1 MRYAILV
8 FGILALVVFGVVVAS
23 SALDSAAN
31 GWAVGMGHV
40 AYRDVAVAEIEAD
53 TKITLKQLDMIESA
67 NGRVLVAIM
76 FFPVLGCCLLGLFM
90 AIKYLSKPMGPPTE
104 EQMQYEAGK
113 AEKAYYERMNR

>member
-1 MRYAILV
+1 MKYAIVV

-76 FFPVLGCCLLGLFM
+76 FFPVLGCVMVCLFL
-90 AIKYLSKPMGPPTE
+90 AIKYLSKPMSPPSQ
-104 EQMQYEAGK
+104 EQMQYEAGR
-113 AEKAYYERMNR
+113 AEKAYHERNSR